1 VGKCPKLR
9 QNIDP
14 CQTGLGN
21 PVHHERERRKIK
33 RWTDPLEILIPV
45 VMPLGLI
52 LQAHMFSLHEMYLYA
67 SVYFFLN
74 SNCAR

>member
-33 RWTDPLEILIPV
+33 RWIDPLEILITV
-45 VMPLGLI
+45 IMPLSLI
-52 LQAHMFSLHEMYLYA
+52 L
-67 SVYFFLN
+67 
-74 SNCAR
+74 